1 MKYCIATLPL
11 LLLFTSLYGQSFLK
25 NDNSKTKVFF
35 TKRDTVGKYA
45 YVKGRV
51 LLFTAKRDANPDNLL
66 DKAEEKTEAS
76 VRLYNNEAV
85 HEGDVLYL
93 VDEKNVVN
101 AKLSVTR
108 VFRTNSFGYLLSGY
122 GNFRLASINDRVVQL
137 KEDSYSKKG
146 GLYKSRG
153 DYYLNVGNPAKAI
166 VEYKKALEQDKGNP
180 EVHLEL
186 GYLYLKQGL
195 LPFASRE
202 FKEGYARKNRV
213 YDKWDRFRLLKGIV
227 EVRYR
232 EIYETA
238 LPGEIR
244 DKYLD
249 EGIKICD
256 EALKAYPDSIDM
268 NYYIGVFYYR
278 NPVPDD
284 TKAKDHLQKVTELN
298 PDDEMAVKANII
310 LSRLY
315 LKHKNTEKARS
326 FAMRAI
332 ETDPYNRNARDI
344 LKVIENNGRKGFIK

>member
-1 MKYCIATLPL
+1 MKFCIATVSL
-11 LLLFTSLYGQSFLK
+11 LLVISPIYGQSFLK
-25 NDNSKTKVFF
+25 NENNKTTVFF
-35 TKRDTVGKYA
+35 TKRDTMGKYA
-45 YVKGRV
+45 YIKGRV
-51 LLFTAKRDANPDNLL
+51 LLFTAKRDASPGDLL
-66 DKAEEKTEAS
+66 DKVEDRTEAS

-85 HEGDVLYL
+85 HEGDILYII
-93 VDEKNVVN
+93 DDKNLVN
-101 AKLSVTR
+101 AKLHVTR
-108 VFRTNSFGYLLSGY
+108 VFRSNPFGFLLSGY

-146 GLYKSRG
+146 GIYKSRG

-202 FKEGYARKNRV
+202 FKEGYARKNRI
-213 YDKWDRFRLLKGIV
+213 YDRWDRFRLLKGIV

-238 LPGEIR
+238 LPR
-244 DKYLD
+244 DMRGRYLD
-249 EGIKICD
+249 EGIRICD
-256 EALKAYPDSIDM
+256 EALKLYPDSIDIH
-268 NYYIGVFYYR
+268 YYLGVFYYR
-278 NPVPDD
+278 NPAPEDA
-284 TKAKDHLQKVTELN
+284 KARDHLQKVTELN
-298 PDDEMAVKANII
+298 PDDEKAVKANII

-315 LKHKNTEKARS
+315 LKHKNAEKAKS

-332 ETDPYNRNARDI
+332 ATDPYNRNARDI
-344 LKVIENNGRKGFIK
+344 LKVIEDSSRKGFIK